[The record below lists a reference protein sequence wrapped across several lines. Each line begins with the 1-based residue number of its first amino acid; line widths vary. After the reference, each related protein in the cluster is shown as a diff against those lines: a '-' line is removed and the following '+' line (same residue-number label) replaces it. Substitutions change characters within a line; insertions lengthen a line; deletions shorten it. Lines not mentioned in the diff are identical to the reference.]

1 MQYDAQGNIT
11 STSDALGNIT
21 AYTYRKDG
29 LLTEIKDA
37 SGAVTLY
44 EYDSKGRVAKETDA
58 LGAVTAY
65 EYDAE
70 DRVVKVTA
78 PNGTVTEYSYNTDGS
93 ITKVTAVNASGEAQ
107 ELRYLYDLDGSLTA
121 SISST
126 DILEYTYDK
135 RGYVASVTKNNDHT
149 IGLVYDG
156 NGNLTLLK
164 ELEAGEYTPDSIT
177 GYSYDARG
185 LLTEVYA
192 GGTLTYKTTSYDRD
206 GLPILTETVKDGEL
220 LASYLSRA
228 DGLLQQTTDGA
239 GNVTRYQYNR
249 QHG

>member
-1 MQYDAQGNIT
+1 MTTVQYDT
-11 STSDALGNIT
+11 
-21 AYTYRKDG
+21 
-29 LLTEIKDA
+29 
-37 SGAVTLY
+37 
-44 EYDSKGRVAKETDA
+44 
-58 LGAVTAY
+58 
-65 EYDAE
+65 E
-70 DRVVKVTA
+70 DRVLKATA
-78 PNGTVTEYSYNTDGS
+78 PNGMVMEYSYNTDGS
-93 ITKVTAVNASGEAQ
+93 
-107 ELRYLYDLDGSLTA
+107 LTA
-121 SISST
+121 SISNT

-149 IGLVYDG
+149 VSLVYDG

-164 ELEAGEYTPDSIT
+164 ELEAGQYTPDSIT

-192 GGTLTYKTTSYDRD
+192 GGTVTYRTSGYDRD

-228 DGLLQQTTDGA
+228 DGLLEQSTDGA

-249 QHG
+249 QKQVTD